1 MAANTEGRDLY
12 LRYQPLVGA
21 SRVQSH
27 RVWDAEL
34 FFASQV
40 AQYGPGPKKKP
51 DEIQVVSVATR
62 ADYLAHIKK

>member
-27 RVWDAEL
+27 RVW
-34 FFASQV
+34 
-40 AQYGPGPKKKP
+40 
-51 DEIQVVSVATR
+51 EIGR
-62 ADYLAHIKK
+62 AHV